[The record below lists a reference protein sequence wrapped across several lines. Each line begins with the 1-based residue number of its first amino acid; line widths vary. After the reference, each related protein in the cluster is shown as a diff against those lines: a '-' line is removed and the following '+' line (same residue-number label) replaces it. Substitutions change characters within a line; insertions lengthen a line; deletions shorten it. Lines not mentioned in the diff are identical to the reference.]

1 MPSRSIVYDNA
12 RMDSLMVIVCVGH
25 SCDTKRNYVVAL
37 KMYLLLIKGKRWKSQ
52 IYIFTTFTTH

>member
-12 RMDSLMVIVCVGH
+12 RMDSLMVVVCVGH

-37 KMYLLLIKGKRWKSQ
+37 KMYLLLIKGKR
-52 IYIFTTFTTH
+52 